1 MTKTPLKVSHCV
13 CDCPAKP
20 SGRQLQQH
28 NKWSVRDY
36 PGTISGL
43 LGETLTKQACRAPF
57 FFCSG
62 AIWVTHWSDWT
73 TTIKASGFPQFS
85 HKDLRG
91 RKSMWKSV
99 PMFSCKFVEMGKNN
113 ISINLRLSETIWK
126 YMKKQSSPGSRCE
139 ERRGLN
145 LPTHAC
151 SSEFQKIIRMVST
164 HVRVSLAFNKL
175 WCAVTQN
182 SRTNIPT

>member
-43 LGETLTKQACRAPF
+43 LRETLTKQACRAPF
-57 FFCSG
+57 FFCPG

-85 HKDLRG
+85 PQGSAWAKTDVKNRAHVFVISLWKWERTISPSTFG
-91 RKSMWKSV
+91 YRKQYENTWR
-99 PMFSCKFVEMGKNN
+99 NN
-113 ISINLRLSETIWK
+113 LHPVQDARKGGDWISPLMLARP
-126 YMKKQSSPGSRCE
+126 SS
-139 ERRGLN
+139 RRSF
-145 LPTHAC
+145 AWWA
-151 SSEFQKIIRMVST
+151 RMCVF
-164 HVRVSLAFNKL
+164 R
-175 WCAVTQN
+175 
-182 SRTNIPT
+182 